1 LVCAT
6 GVNVEN
12 HEGAH
17 ISYAVRLG
25 EVFGLRP
32 NAFIYFMG
40 DDDMEQARQARNVAV
55 LIFEQVEPLDF
66 AGPFEVFIAGSNRGQ
81 DFKVYTVAENDSPIK
96 ALGGLSINP
105 AYTIDNCPKPD
116 ILVIPGGWGSR
127 KEMNNDTITSWIREV
142 SNDVEIIL
150 SVCTGALILAK
161 ANLLD
166 GLKVTTNRLAINE
179 LSNVVPAST
188 EILEEVRYVDNGKI
202 VLSAGV
208 SAGMDAALY
217 VIEKLLGEDR
227 AIKAANIMEYD
238 WNRD

>member
-1 LVCAT
+1 MVCAT

-25 EVFGLRP
+25 KVFGHKP
-32 NAFIYFMG
+32 NAFIYFIG
-40 DDDMEQARQARNVAV
+40 DDDMEQVRQARNVAV
-55 LIFEQVEPLDF
+55 FIFEQVEPLDF

-81 DFKVYTVAENDSPIK
+81 YFKVYTVAENDSPIK

-105 AYTIDNCPKPD
+105 AYTIANCPKPD

-127 KEMNNDTITSWIREV
+127 KEMNNETITSWIREV
-142 SNDVEIIL
+142 SNDAEIIL

-161 ANLLD
+161 AKLLD

-179 LSNVVPAST
+179 LRDVVPASS
-188 EILEEVRYVDNGKI
+188 EIFEDARYVDNGKI

-217 VIEKLLGEDR
+217 VVEKLLGEDR
-227 AIKAANIMEYD
+227 AMEAANIMEYG
-238 WNRD
+238 WKRD